1 MLGLK
6 GRKGRVPDET
16 AAEAALLFLIRSMT
30 AVPTTS
36 GFH

>member
-1 MLGLK
+1 MPGLK
-6 GRKGRVPDET
+6 GRKGKAPDET
-16 AAEAALLFLIRSMT
+16 AAGAVLLFLIRSMT

>member
-1 MLGLK
+1 MLGLE

-16 AAEAALLFLIRSMT
+16 SAGAALLFLISMT